1 VKIIKVKDYHEMSK
15 VASDILLDEIKTKK
29 FINLGLA
36 TGSTPIEVYQN
47 MVVDFKANKTDYQH
61 VKTFNLD
68 EYVGLFKEDPN
79 SYHYFMN
86 QHLFSHLP
94 IKKEYIHIPN
104 GVAGDIVEECNRY
117 EILISK
123 FGGIDIQILGIGVNG
138 HIGFN
143 EPGSSFSSKTRQ
155 IVLDEST
162 RTVNARFFV
171 SINEV
176 PKYAIT
182 MGIGTI
188 LKAKKILLLVSGE
201 NKKETMRRLLN
212 GDISEDFPASILKTH
227 PNVLVIADES
237 AMNF

>member
-1 VKIIKVKDYHEMSK
+1 
-15 VASDILLDEIKTKK
+15 
-29 FINLGLA
+29 
-36 TGSTPIEVYQN
+36 
-47 MVVDFKANKTDYQH
+47 
-61 VKTFNLD
+61 
-68 EYVGLFKEDPN
+68 
-79 SYHYFMN
+79 
-86 QHLFSHLP
+86 LP

-117 EILISK
+117 ENLISK

-162 RTVNARFFV
+162 RTVNARFFA